1 MIDMNELEARLR
13 SWAPRRPSPKLERNI
28 FARRSCAT
36 AAVDVAA
43 AEAESLRGDSPATSF
58 RLSWLA
64 PATVALLLICLLFNQ
79 HNIQALSGAS
89 DSGAMVAVALSNQSA
104 APWLPGSFAHEQNSL
119 PNETFEWTNGNGSTP
134 SISSLSGLRGT
145 N

>member
-1 MIDMNELEARLR
+1 MIDMNELEKQLR
-13 SWAPRRPSPKLERNI
+13 SWVPRRPSAKLEQKI
-28 FARRSCAT
+28 FASRAPAAFGSGAAT
-36 AAVDVAA
+36 TVAEPA
-43 AEAESLRGDSPATSF
+43 GQEQTSPSF

-89 DSGAMVAVALSNQSA
+89 ESRTIIAVALSNQSI
-104 APWLPGSFAHEQNSL
+104 APWLPGSFAREQNSL
-119 PNETFEWTNGNGSTP
+119 PNETFEWTNGSGSA
-134 SISSLSGLRGT
+134 SRISSLSSLRGT

>member
-1 MIDMNELEARLR
+1 MIDMNELETQLR
-13 SWAPRRPSPKLERNI
+13 SWVPRRPSARLERNI
-28 FARRSCAT
+28 FSTRSHSSPTVDDARYG
-36 AAVDVAA
+36 
-43 AEAESLRGDSPATSF
+43 AEPVVTEHTPPF

-64 PATVALLLICLLFNQ
+64 PVTMALLLICVLFNQ

-89 DSGAMVAVALSNQSA
+89 ESTPIIAVALSNQSI
-104 APWLPGSFAHEQNSL
+104 APWLPGSFAREQNGL
-119 PNETFEWTNGNGSTP
+119 PNETFEWTNGSGSTS

>member
-1 MIDMNELEARLR
+1 MNELEARLR

-28 FARRSCAT
+28 FARRSP
-36 AAVDVAA
+36 AVDVAV
-43 AEAESLRGDSPATSF
+43 AEAESSRDDSPSPSF

-89 DSGAMVAVALSNQSA
+89 DSGPMIAVALSNQSA
-104 APWLPGSFAHEQNSL
+104 ATWLPGSFAHEQNSL
-119 PNETFEWTNGNGSTP
+119 PNETFEWTNGNGSTS

>member
-1 MIDMNELEARLR
+1 MNEIEAQLR

-28 FARRSCAT
+28 FARRSPAVEVAT
-36 AAVDVAA
+36 AGAQ
-43 AEAESLRGDSPATSF
+43 SLRDDRPSPSF

-64 PATVALLLICLLFNQ
+64 PATVALLLICMLFNQ

-89 DSGAMVAVALSNQSA
+89 DSGPMIAVALSNQSV
-104 APWLPGSFAHEQNSL
+104 APWLPGSFAREQNGL
-119 PNETFEWTNGNGSTP
+119 PNETFEWTNGNGSTS
-134 SISSLSGLRGT
+134 SISSLSGLRRT

>member
-1 MIDMNELEARLR
+1 MIDMNEVEAQLR

-28 FARRSCAT
+28 FARRNLGKASAG
-36 AAVDVAA
+36 ALDG
-43 AEAESLRGDSPATSF
+43 EASGEEHASPSF

-79 HNIQALSGAS
+79 HSIEALSGVS
-89 DSGAMVAVALSNQSA
+89 DSGPMVAVALSNQSV
-104 APWLPGSFAHEQNSL
+104 APWLPGSFAHEQNNL
-119 PNETFEWTNGNGSTP
+119 PNETFEWTNGNGSTS
-134 SISSLSGLRGT
+134 SISPLSGLRGT